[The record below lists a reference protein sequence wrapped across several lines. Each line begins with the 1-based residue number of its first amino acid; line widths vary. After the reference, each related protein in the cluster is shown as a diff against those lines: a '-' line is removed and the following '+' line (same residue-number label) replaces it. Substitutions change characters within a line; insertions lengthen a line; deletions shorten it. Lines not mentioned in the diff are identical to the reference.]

1 MTPITSHELFAAAE
15 LSLDLGYGD
24 FGIVL
29 LEHLL
34 ERLPAHVAARC
45 LLGTTL
51 LEREQWAEARE
62 QFEHA
67 VSVDPLSLAALRG
80 MARTDVEM
88 GTAPEQ
94 SQYVRWGSAFYPYDS
109 EIRRLAGGS
118 LDESSPLALARAL
131 TLAGRHEQA
140 VPYYEAACDQA
151 SEDGEERAA
160 LELLLA
166 EALWN
171 TGLIESARPLAER
184 LADQRPTWVRPK
196 LILADVLLERRDD
209 ARGVALLHDAYAL
222 DPSLLAAQELLG
234 QHDRYDS
241 FLCRTLEVEGP
252 SEELVSQAPTVIR
265 YLLGAEP
272 LPAPAAAAEGEQRPQ
287 SVGAQVRESCP
298 KGSGEA
304 VARENVLE
312 VSETTLPSEVG
323 DDQERQDGASGAT
336 PVRLVLSSRSGLSA
350 RFGEEGY
357 RELDSRLSQLCE
369 AAGRSTGAECF
380 KVYVDDD
387 SSIQR
392 FGVRAVDP
400 RDPDQI
406 AHLIRSMESN
416 LGVDLRQV
424 LSLLIVG
431 GDSIIPFHRLANPAD
446 DDDPEVLS
454 DWPYAAREESALL
467 SRFSVG
473 RLPDAENGEVETLLT
488 QVDHAI
494 ARHDLA
500 SSQAGVPSSGW
511 MKPIRRLFGAR
522 SSGHASVGYSAEI
535 WAEASRSVFDVIG
548 DPGKLQLS
556 PPSTDYDFL
565 TAYERVPALAYFNLH
580 GFRGSPYWYGH
591 GEAEQHDAPLLPV
604 ALTPLSVSWSSV
616 EGAIVYSEACYG
628 AEPPG
633 RHPDGSIALNFL
645 SQGALAFVGSTGM
658 SYGTLTPPLSGADL
672 LGRCFWEAIL
682 EGRSAGAALLRARAE
697 FIRTAAAEQG
707 YLDGEDQKA
716 LMSFVLYGD
725 PALSQQAGL
734 ALPEVDVALDVACPP
749 LACCSKMMDAEALP
763 LPKDI
768 RAKVQRSLPFL
779 QTNGLM
785 AHPLVLCRVDCSG
798 AKCGTHP
805 CSCDSGEARGLPGLI
820 QASHQ
825 SIVSKGGRQLRHV
838 VKVTVNADG
847 DVVKVMVS
855 RGGTQTHTGSDR
867 T

>member
-1 MTPITSHELFAAAE
+1 VTPITSHELFAAAE
-15 LSLDLGYGD
+15 LSLDLGYSD
-24 FGIVL
+24 FGIAL

-34 ERLPAHVAARC
+34 ERLPSHVAARC
-45 LLGTTL
+45 LFGATL
-51 LEREQWAEARE
+51 LGREQWAEARE
-62 QFEHA
+62 QFEHTI
-67 VSVDPLSLAALRG
+67 SVDPLNLAALRG
-80 MARTDVEM
+80 MARADVEM
-88 GTAPEQ
+88 GTAPAQ

-118 LDESSPLALARAL
+118 VDESSPLALARAL
-131 TLAGRHEQA
+131 TMAGRHEQA

-151 SEDGEERAA
+151 SGDGEERAV

-171 TGLIESARPLAER
+171 TGRTESARPLVEG
-184 LADQRPTWVRPK
+184 LADQQPTWVRPK
-196 LILADVLLERRDD
+196 LILADALLERRDD
-209 ARGVALLHDAYAL
+209 ARGVSLLHDAYAL

-265 YLLGAEP
+265 YLLGVEP
-272 LPAPAAAAEGEQRPQ
+272 LPTPAAAAQ
-287 SVGAQVRESCP
+287 SVRRVEPVGKRGRESCP

-304 VARENVLE
+304 AATANVVE
-312 VSETTLPSEVG
+312 VSEVTFPAEVG
-323 DDQERQDGASGAT
+323 DVQDSESGVSVGT
-336 PVRLVLSSRSGLSA
+336 SVRLVLSSRAGLSA
-350 RFGEEGY
+350 RFGEDAY
-357 RELDSRLSQLCE
+357 KELDSRLSQLCE
-369 AAGRSTGAECF
+369 AAGRSTGAECL

-387 SSIQR
+387 SCTQA
-392 FGVRAVDP
+392 FGLPGVDPGDPQQVASLVRA
-400 RDPDQI
+400 I
-406 AHLIRSMESN
+406 ESK
-416 LGVDLRQV
+416 LGSDSRQV
-424 LSLLIVG
+424 RSLLIVG

-454 DWPYAAREESALL
+454 DWPYAAGEDNALL
-467 SRFSVG
+467 ARFSVG
-473 RLPDAENGEVETLLT
+473 RLPDAEDGEVEALLT

-494 ARHDLA
+494 AHHDVA
-500 SSQAGVPSSGW
+500 VSQTGVSSSRW
-511 MKPIRRLFGAR
+511 TRPIRRLFGAG

-535 WAEASRSVFDVIG
+535 WAEASRSVFEVIG

-565 TAYERVPALAYFNLH
+565 TAYERVPRLAYFNLH

-591 GEAEQHDAPLLPV
+591 GEAEQHDSPLLPV

-616 EGAIVYSEACYG
+616 EGALVYSEACYG

-672 LGRCFWEAIL
+672 LGKCFWEAVL
-682 EGRSAGAALLRARAE
+682 EGSSVGAALLKARAE
-697 FIRTAAAEQG
+697 FIRAAAAEQG

-716 LMSFVLYGD
+716 LLSFVLYGD
-725 PALSQQAGL
+725 PALRLYAGPEL
-734 ALPEVDVALDVACPP
+734 AEVDAALDVACPP
-749 LACCSKMMDAEALP
+749 LACCSRMMDAESLP
-763 LPKDI
+763 LPKDVS
-768 RAKVQRSLPFL
+768 AKVQRSLPFL

-798 AKCGTHP
+798 TKCGTQP
-805 CSCDSGEARGLPGLI
+805 CGCSSEEATGLPGLI

-825 SIVSKGGRQLRHV
+825 TIVSKGGRQLRNV

-855 RGGTQTHTGSDR
+855 RGGTQTYTGSER